1 MNFFGIATGTDT
13 YALSVS
19 ERSELRPGDIVT
31 VVFLHDNTGAS
42 TLNVNG
48 FGPVPLLRNASAM
61 SAGDLV
67 ASTTYQFC
75 YTGASFVQDVQA
87 SAGATTDASLLTSG
101 TLAAARLPS
110 NINAA
115 NLADGSVS
123 NTELQYINSVTSN
136 VQSQLDA
143 VVASVVSEAA
153 TRAADD
159 SGLASSLAGKAN
171 TSHTHSGADITTGTV
186 PVAAIPTAI
195 PAASIANGTVDN
207 TEFQTLNGVTSNIQN
222 QLDNKQPS
230 ATGTPDGTKFLGDDN
245 SWKNV
250 SATDSSKMPLTGGT
264 FSGDLSFSNTGS
276 LTGIY
281 RTTDSQQFAL
291 SGGSGWAASAGAWLV
306 AYGTSHAAKPGILE
320 LRAGNATGGSVKIYD
335 KAGTL
340 RLNVNE
346 NGLNLAP
353 SDMPYSAAGATFTND
368 GNWYNLYSLAQG
380 THNGEFKI
388 ACALFGGLVTFSI
401 DGTSISLLSDGW
413 GGSFAD
419 VTAASGKIAFRVSGG
434 YLQINVGT
442 GISSTPKKFLAI
454 FFGTVN

>member
-136 VQSQLDA
+136 VQSQLDN
-143 VVASVVSEAA
+143 
-153 TRAADD
+153 
-159 SGLASSLAGKAN
+159 KA
-171 TSHTHSGADITTGTV
+171 
-186 PVAAIPTAI
+186 
-195 PAASIANGTVDN
+195 
-207 TEFQTLNGVTSNIQN
+207 
-222 QLDNKQPS
+222 
-230 ATGTPDGTKFLGDDN
+230 
-245 SWKNV
+245 
-250 SATDSSKMPLTGGT
+250 
-264 FSGDLSFSNTGS
+264 
-276 LTGIY
+276 
-281 RTTDSQQFAL
+281 AL
-291 SGGSGWAASAGAWLV
+291 SH
-306 AYGTSHAAKPGILE
+306 SHAASDIPARRTLIATLASQT
-320 LRAGNATGGSVKIYD
+320 LAGGYNRLAFASATRND
-335 KAGTL
+335 
-340 RLNVNE
+340 
-346 NGLNLAP
+346 GLFTVS
-353 SDMPYSAAGATFTND
+353 SDVFTAVANCVVQVSWALYSAGSAQVHPVVRKNASNYLQASPSQISTGCYASIPVELSTGDTLEV
-368 GNWYNLYSLAQG
+368 YAYSYTG
-380 THNGEFKI
+380 
-388 ACALFGGLVTFSI
+388 SI
-401 DGTSISLLSDGW
+401 DLDISI
-413 GGSFAD
+413 
-419 VTAASGKIAFRVSGG
+419 AALNKLIIVEA
-434 YLQINVGT
+434 
-442 GISSTPKKFLAI
+442 
-454 FFGTVN
+454 